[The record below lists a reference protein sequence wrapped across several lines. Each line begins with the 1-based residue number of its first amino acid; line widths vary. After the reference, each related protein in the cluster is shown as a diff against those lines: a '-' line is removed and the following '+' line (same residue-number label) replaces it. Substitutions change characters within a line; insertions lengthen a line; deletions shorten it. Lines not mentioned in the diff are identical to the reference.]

1 MQPIKPI
8 LKQIF
13 DGGPPPTWIGLGA
26 CLAYDSVLYVNV
38 FVGAFKQ
45 EKAALLLYS
54 SNLPWSSAHLL
65 EEAGVQFP
73 AEAGKLEVIHRGY
86 VGPEDI

>member
-1 MQPIKPI
+1 MHMIVSY
-8 LKQIF
+8 
-13 DGGPPPTWIGLGA
+13 T
-26 CLAYDSVLYVNV
+26 YMNV

>member
-1 MQPIKPI
+1 MNMIVSY
-8 LKQIF
+8 
-13 DGGPPPTWIGLGA
+13 T
-26 CLAYDSVLYVNV
+26 YMNV